1 MATQDQVKAAV
12 DAAVVAALDAE
23 RAARAATVSVKLP
36 PFWPTDTELWFVQA
50 EAQFRNRGITAEK
63 TKFDY
68 VVSMLDVRTAR
79 RVMDIIKTPP
89 AASPYTALKTRLSK
103 AFELSDSEKVDRILE
118 MDGLGDRTPS
128 QCLSDML
135 RLVPQAVAQDPGPFF
150 REIFLRQLP
159 SDVRTHLAQTTKTGT
174 TLAIL
179 HELAAD
185 ADKYFSSTGSR
196 IASVSSPIVLPTPQ
210 VQTEAEVGA
219 ISNQGGNRGPR
230 PDRSPKSNYTLCFY
244 HARFG
249 EKARSC
255 VHPCHFKTLSSG
267 NSQPGRKSSN

>member
-1 MATQDQVKAAV
+1 MATQEQVKAAV

-89 AASPYTALKTRLSK
+89 TASPYTALKTRLSK

-135 RLVPQAVAQDPGPFF
+135 LLVPQAVAQDPGPFF
-150 REIFLRQLP
+150 RQIFLKQLP

-179 HELAAD
+179 RELAAD

-196 IASVSSPIVLPTPQ
+196 IASVSSPVVLPTPQ

-219 ISNQGGNRGPR
+219 VSNQGG
-230 PDRSPKSNYTLCFY
+230 SP
-244 HARFG
+244 
-249 EKARSC
+249 
-255 VHPCHFKTLSSG
+255 
-267 NSQPGRKSSN
+267 